1 MSQALYRKYRSKS
14 LSEIVGQDH
23 VTSLLDRALES
34 NKVAHAYLLTGPR
47 GTGKT
52 SVARILAH
60 KITGLPYDIE
70 DNNLDIIE
78 IDAAS
83 NNGVDNVRDLR
94 EKALV
99 APIKSQKKVYIIDEV
114 HMLSK
119 SAFNALLKII
129 EEPPEHVVF
138 ILATTDFDKVPDTI
152 VSRTQRYNFRLIDES
167 TVADHLAF
175 IAKEESIK
183 IDTDA
188 LNLIAERG
196 GGSLRDSISLLD
208 QIQHSESKNGEI
220 TRSDV
225 EASLG
230 LATKDEINAIGEA
243 ILSGDAL
250 KIITA
255 VRQPELRGIG
265 AVSVADQ
272 LYNWIQRNLESYPYL
287 VNYFEDLIKVQKSHR
302 PDVAILVAV
311 LKFAVKMPEPQIIQR
326 PSIQERH
333 KPDSLSMSSEITEEP
348 IATAESP
355 EKSTKILDTESK
367 QNDDDYDIAIQKDI
381 QQKDQNKKNNFN
393 WQSVLDYLNDHKS
406 EFKGIHT
413 ILEKSKPIVKDN
425 KVSLYVLNKFNK
437 TELDKRRAVLGKILS
452 ESGVGDFEIEI
463 IDRPAP
469 PQNEQAAKVAAIMG
483 GGEEVDV

>member
-99 APIKSQKKVYIIDEV
+99 APVKSQKKVYIIDEV

-175 IAKEESIK
+175 IAKKESIK

-220 TRSDV
+220 TRSDI

-250 KIITA
+250 KIIAA

-287 VNYFEDLIKVQKSHR
+287 VTYFEDLIKVQKSHR

-326 PSIQERH
+326 PSTQESH
-333 KPDSLSMSSEITEEP
+333 KPNSLSMPSKITEEP
-348 IATAESP
+348 IATA
-355 EKSTKILDTESK
+355 KTTKILDTESK
-367 QNDDDYDIAIQKDI
+367 QDDDSSDIASQKDV

>member
-152 VSRTQRYNFRLIDES
+152 VSRTQCYNFRLIDES

-220 TRSDV
+220 TRSDI

-287 VNYFEDLIKVQKSHR
+287 VTYFEDLIKVQKSHR

-311 LKFAVKMPEPQIIQR
+311 LKFAVKMPEPQIIQH
-326 PSIQERH
+326 PSTQESN
-333 KPDSLSMSSEITEEP
+333 KPNSLSMSSKITEEP
-348 IATAESP
+348 IATTKYP

-367 QNDDDYDIAIQKDI
+367 QNDDDSDIAIQKDI

-406 EFKGIHT
+406 EFKGIHA

-437 TELDKRRAVLGKILS
+437 TKLDKRRAVLGKILS

>member
-152 VSRTQRYNFRLIDES
+152 VSRTQRYHFRLIDES

-250 KIITA
+250 KIIAA

-287 VNYFEDLIKVQKSHR
+287 VTYFEDLIKVQKSHR

-326 PSIQERH
+326 PSTQESH
-333 KPDSLSMSSEITEEP
+333 KPNSLSMPSKITEEP
-348 IATAESP
+348 IATA
-355 EKSTKILDTESK
+355 KTTKILDTESK
-367 QNDDDYDIAIQKDI
+367 QDDDSSDIASQKDV

-406 EFKGIHT
+406 EFKGIHA
-413 ILEKSKPIVKDN
+413 ILEKSKPIIKDN
-425 KVSLYVLNKFNK
+425 KVNLYVLNKFNK
-437 TELDKRRAVLGKILS
+437 TKLDKRRAVLGKILS

>member
-287 VNYFEDLIKVQKSHR
+287 VTYFEDLIKVQKSHR

-311 LKFAVKMPEPQIIQR
+311 LKFAVKMPESQIIQH
-326 PSIQERH
+326 PSTQESN
-333 KPDSLSMSSEITEEP
+333 KPNSLSMPSKITEEP
-348 IATAESP
+348 IATA
-355 EKSTKILDTESK
+355 KTTKILDTESK
-367 QNDDDYDIAIQKDI
+367 QDDDSSDIASQKDV

>member
-175 IAKEESIK
+175 IAKKESIK

-220 TRSDV
+220 TRSDI

-250 KIITA
+250 KIIAA

-287 VNYFEDLIKVQKSHR
+287 VTYFEDLIKVQKSHR

-326 PSIQERH
+326 PSTQESH
-333 KPDSLSMSSEITEEP
+333 KPNSLSMPSKITEEP
-348 IATAESP
+348 IATA
-355 EKSTKILDTESK
+355 KTTKILDTESK
-367 QNDDDYDIAIQKDI
+367 QDDDSSDIASQKDV

>member
-60 KITGLPYDIE
+60 KITGLSYDIE

-287 VNYFEDLIKVQKSHR
+287 VTYFEDLIKVQKSHR
-302 PDVAILVAV
+302 PDIAILVAV
-311 LKFAVKMPEPQIIQR
+311 LKFAVKMPESQIIQH
-326 PSIQERH
+326 PSTQESN
-333 KPDSLSMSSEITEEP
+333 KPNSLSMPSKITEEP
-348 IATAESP
+348 IATA
-355 EKSTKILDTESK
+355 KTTKILDTESK
-367 QNDDDYDIAIQKDI
+367 QHDDNSDIASQKDV